1 MKRADVARGPIFDM
15 YGSILL
21 PDSDEWS
28 GQKEDFRIAEET
40 LTEGVCVENSG
51 GDGDG
56 EEKSLVD
63 TLREEEE

>member
-1 MKRADVARGPIFDM
+1 M

-28 GQKEDFRIAEET
+28 GQKEDFLIAEET